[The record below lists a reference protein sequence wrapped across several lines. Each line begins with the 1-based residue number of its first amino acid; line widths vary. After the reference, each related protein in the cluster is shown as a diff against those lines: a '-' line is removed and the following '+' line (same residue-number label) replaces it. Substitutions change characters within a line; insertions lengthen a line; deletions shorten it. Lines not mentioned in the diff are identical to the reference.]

1 MNLVELTEFIVKNL
15 VTDPDSVSVR
25 QFDSEE
31 EYTLIEVI
39 VSNDDMGSVIG
50 KSGKIANAIRTIIQA
65 SSYAN
70 GEKKV
75 KINIDSM

>member
-15 VTDPDSVSVR
+15 VTDPEGVSVK
-25 QFDSEE
+25 QIEDE

-39 VSNDDMGSVIG
+39 VNNDDMGCVIG
-50 KSGKIANAIRTIIQA
+50 KQGKIANAIRTIIQA

-70 GEKKV
+70 NEKKV

>member
-1 MNLVELTEFIVKNL
+1 MDLVELTEFIVKNL

-39 VSNDDMGSVIG
+39 VSNDDMGCVIG
-50 KSGKIANAIRTIIQA
+50 KQGKIANAIRTIIQA

-70 GEKKV
+70 NEKKV